1 MTIRREDLAAA
12 ASLGL
17 LQYRQIDPL
26 LVFLLQR
33 DVSARRQ
40 AMQAQ
45 AERRRGGVLSWMAG
59 IAAVLATVT
68 GAMFA
73 LLLTSRGSQIG
84 TGVVLLFLTA
94 YAGSAF
100 SATALVRARGYGKRV
115 RVASATLMASV
126 PLAVFALQQ
135 AA

>member
-12 ASLGL
+12 AALGL

-33 DVSARRQ
+33 DVHAQRQ
-40 AMQAQ
+40 AMMLART
-45 AERRRGGVLSWMAG
+45 RRRSGALTWMTVVAG
-59 IAAVLATVT
+59 LMATVT
-68 GAMFA
+68 GALFA
-73 LLLTSRGSQIG
+73 LLLTKHGPDL
-84 TGVVLLFLTA
+84 GVGVMLLFLGA

-100 SATALVRARGYGKRV
+100 SAAALVRARGYGR
-115 RVASATLMASV
+115 RARLASAALMASV
-126 PLAVFALQQ
+126 PLAVFAIQQ